1 MPTRAIVVDHIVLP
15 VADLDRSVTFY
26 EAALAPLGFAMLVRR
41 EREAGFGLEG
51 IDDFYVRAGGGVTG
65 VHVAF
70 AAESR
75 EAVHAFYQAAL
86 GSGGRDNGPPGI
98 RPQYSERY
106 YAAFVHDPDGNN
118 IEAVWHVPA

>member
-51 IDDFYVRAGGGVTG
+51 IDDFYLRAGGGVTG

>member
-26 EAALAPLGFAMLVRR
+26 EAALAPLGYTMLVRR

-75 EAVHAFYQAAL
+75 EAVHAFYEVAL
-86 GSGGRDNGPPGI
+86 RSGGKDNGPPGI

-118 IEAVWHVPA
+118 VEAVWHMPA